1 MSFSYQGFQ
10 QEVAITALI
19 HRFNPALNTELAAVA
34 TALASDPTTHDA
46 SIETPP
52 VALRIGADKSRLTND
67 LLHCVNKAKGGNL
80 PKSSMIAA
88 IDGVAGVLAPPGIV
102 DTPFVSGAKPSG
114 SVLTCTQGNWIG
126 TPSSYAYAWKRNGT
140 VAVGTNASTY
150 TTVAGDVASSV
161 GCVVTAT
168 NATGSTAAPLSNQIV
183 VT

>member
-10 QEVAITALI
+10 QEIALTALI
-19 HRFNPALNTELAAVA
+19 HRFNPALNAELAAVA
-34 TALASDPTTHDA
+34 TALATDPTTHDA

-52 VALRIGADKSRLTND
+52 AALKIGAGQSRLTND
-67 LLHCVNKAKGGNL
+67 LNICVNKAKGGNL

-88 IDGVAGVLAPPGIV
+88 IDGVAGVLAPPGVV
-102 DTPFVSGAKPSG
+102 DTPFVSGGKPSG

-126 TPSSYAYAWKRNGT
+126 TPSSYAYAWKRNGV
-140 VAVGTNASTY
+140 VAVGSNSATY

-161 GCVVTAT
+161 GCIVTAT
-168 NATGSTAAPLSNQIV
+168 NVTGSTAAPLSNQIV